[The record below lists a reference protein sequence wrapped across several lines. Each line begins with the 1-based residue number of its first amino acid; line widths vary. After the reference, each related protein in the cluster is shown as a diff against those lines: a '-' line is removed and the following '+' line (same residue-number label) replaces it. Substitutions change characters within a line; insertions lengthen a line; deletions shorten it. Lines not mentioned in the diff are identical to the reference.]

1 MRWRRF
7 VAASIGF
14 LSVLA
19 CSQAPAPT
27 HEAYIWQRHWT
38 PAVIAALSTQQS
50 VFTGWRVL
58 GLQVIGSQKI
68 GVGPDLP
75 ALANS
80 AKPVRLVVRIEG
92 ARGPLAVPALWAEL
106 EPLLARWRAG
116 GVDVAGIEIDHD
128 CATAALDDY
137 ASWLR
142 ELRDAMPRDLK
153 LSVTA
158 LPSWL
163 ESPAL
168 DQVLGA
174 VDDSVLQVHAVQ
186 RPDHALFD
194 AASARAWTLAYA
206 ARTSHPFAVAL
217 PAYSVRVDTDAT
229 GRVRAVDA
237 EADIERSGPSGRELH
252 ADPREVAAYL
262 REMIDEAPRRL
273 AGFVWFRLPVQ
284 GDRRGWSK
292 TTLAALIKDD
302 ALAADFVTEWLVQKG
317 GATDIW
323 VRNAGNLGDVPPVL
337 LLPVHCRIADALAG
351 YRLELAVSGLQLRPD
366 FDIRVQ
372 PGERVRAGWMRCS
385 GAADD
390 NVQPSP

>member
-1 MRWRRF
+1 M
-7 VAASIGF
+7 
-14 LSVLA
+14 
-19 CSQAPAPT
+19 
-27 HEAYIWQRHWT
+27 
-38 PAVIAALSTQQS
+38 IAALSTQQS

-116 GVDVAGIEIDHD
+116 GVDVVGIEIDHD